1 MARQGTPIRR
11 SSSIS
16 GRAWSIARWRGTI
29 CTTPAMV
36 AAKAAIL
43 SSSVISSIQA
53 APTLQAFTGKCRA
66 SFTGKRATTGECWSF
81 TGNKA
86 AHHCIFDAR
95 KNRKPQTNP
104 LKSPDDF
111 ASHNTLFAQYWYA
124 ISSHEHGLA
133 QMSRS
138 TCTNSMSRQTKCRL
152 QATISA
158 DDMAIIDSAKP
169 ANGSIGD
176 GVHAL
181 VRIALRADTIERQNR
196 ELSEALASAMN
207 EMALAL
213 REIRAQVTRL
223 EAARG

>member
-1 MARQGTPIRR
+1 
-11 SSSIS
+11 
-16 GRAWSIARWRGTI
+16 
-29 CTTPAMV
+29 
-36 AAKAAIL
+36 
-43 SSSVISSIQA
+43 
-53 APTLQAFTGKCRA
+53 
-66 SFTGKRATTGECWSF
+66 
-81 TGNKA
+81 
-86 AHHCIFDAR
+86 
-95 KNRKPQTNP
+95 
-104 LKSPDDF
+104 
-111 ASHNTLFAQYWYA
+111 
-124 ISSHEHGLA
+124 
-133 QMSRS
+133 MSRS